1 MCRLLKFSRVK
12 DQREVSPLSRPVM
25 IQNSDATGIRPI
37 AERHSLFLSSRFRI
51 AIVGLTAFYPLRG
64 AIRIYPVP
72 LE

>member
-1 MCRLLKFSRVK
+1 
-12 DQREVSPLSRPVM
+12 M

-72 LE
+72 LK

>member
-1 MCRLLKFSRVK
+1 MCRLIKFSRGK

-25 IQNSDATGIRPI
+25 IQSSDTTGIRSI
-37 AERHSLFLSSRFRI
+37 AERPSLLLSSRFRI
-51 AIVGLTAFYPLRG
+51 AVVGLTAFYPLRG